1 MADDAGLRLRQSVFG
16 QPAPRIDG
24 RAKVTGQA
32 RYAFDEVV
40 ANPAHAFLVTST
52 IARGRITAFHLDE
65 AKATPGVLD
74 ILTFQNVGGE
84 AEALPPPGGK
94 GGKNTESLQSDR
106 VWHAGQIIG
115 LVLAETL
122 EAAREAAEKVRIDYA
137 EETPSASFGSPG
149 AEILAL
155 ADVEKGG
162 GGGGGPQEGHE
173 DPKVGDA
180 EAALASAPVRID
192 QRYST
197 PPQHHNPLELFTTT
211 CEWRDGQLT
220 VYEGTQFAHG
230 LKATLAKQIKIDPA
244 NVRAV
249 SRFIGGA
256 FGSRGGITH
265 RTAWIAIASRRLN
278 RPVRL
283 EATRQQ
289 GFTIVTFRAET
300 QHHVRLGASKD
311 GRLQALAHEG
321 WEATSR
327 PSTYNVSGASTT
339 ARLYRCPN
347 VLTKVNVVKLDRQTP
362 GFMRAPPETPYLF
375 PLESAMDELSYA
387 LGMDPVELR
396 RVNDT
401 HKEPIKG
408 LPYTSRHLVECLD
421 AAAKAFDW
429 KRRDPKPASMR
440 DGDWL
445 VGLGCATAAYPA
457 NIGAAS
463 TRLILSAGPHA
474 RIQMAAEDIG
484 TGAYTSIALTAADRL
499 GLPIERVS
507 IEGGDS
513 SLPAAGLA
521 AGSTH
526 AASTCNVVAKACE
539 MARQRLA
546 EAAVAEKDGPF
557 AGQDPAALRL
567 RDAHLEGPN
576 SVREPLDE
584 SLGRLGG
591 PLEIY
596 AEYVPE
602 GAPADGVQKTYQGQM
617 ASARGGELED
627 QVRYSFGA
635 QFVEVGVHRLTGEVR
650 VRRATGAFAAGQIIN
665 PTTARSQ
672 LMGGMIWGISAAL
685 HEATEI
691 DTRAARYTNIDLA
704 EYLVPVNADIPEI
717 EVILIPEEDR
727 RINELGIKGVGELGT
742 TGMNAAVAN
751 AVFHATGVRI
761 RDLPIRIEKLLDAPA
776 LRA

>member
-1 MADDAGLRLRQSVFG
+1 MADDAGPRLRQSVFG
-16 QPAPRIDG
+16 QPEARIDG
-24 RAKVTGQA
+24 RAKVTGEA
-32 RYAFDEVV
+32 RYAFDEPV
-40 ANPAHAFLVTST
+40 ANPAHAFLVTSA
-52 IARGRITAFHLDE
+52 IARGHITGFHLE
-65 AKATPGVLD
+65 AAKAVPGVLD
-74 ILTFQNVGGE
+74 ILTFQNVGDQAGP
-84 AEALPPPGGK
+84 LQPPGGK

-106 VWHAGQIIG
+106 VWHAGQI
-115 LVLAETL
+115 VAVVVAETL
-122 EAAREAAEKVRIDYA
+122 EASREAAQKVRVDYA
-137 EETPSASFGSPG
+137 EETPSASFDSPG
-149 AEILAL
+149 AKTVAL
-155 ADVEKGG
+155 ADVDEG

-180 EAALASAPVRID
+180 EAAMATAPVTID

-197 PPQHHNPLELFTTT
+197 PPQHHNPLELYTTT

-230 LKATLAKQIKIDPA
+230 MKVSLAKQIKVDPA
-244 NVRAV
+244 DVRSV

-256 FGSRGGITH
+256 FGSRGGLTH
-265 RTAWIAIASRRLN
+265 RTAWIAIAARRLS

-300 QHHVRLGASKD
+300 RHHLRLGASKD
-311 GRLQALAHEG
+311 GRLQALIHEG

-327 PSTYNVSGASTT
+327 PSTYNVSGTSTT
-339 ARLYRCPN
+339 ARLYACPN
-347 VLTKVNVVKLDRQTP
+347 VLTKVNVVQLDRQTP
-362 GFMRAPPETPYLF
+362 GFMRGPPETPYLF
-375 PLESAMDELSYA
+375 PLESAMDELAYA
-387 LGMDPVELR
+387 LNMDPIELR
-396 RVNDT
+396 RINDAQN
-401 HKEPIKG
+401 EPIKG
-408 LPYTSRHLVECLD
+408 LPYTSRHLTQCLD
-421 AAAKAFDW
+421 AAATAFDW
-429 KRRDPKPASMR
+429 KRRDPKPGSMR

-445 VGLGCATAAYPA
+445 VGMGCATATYPA
-457 NIGAAS
+457 NVGAAS
-463 TRLILSAGPHA
+463 TRLILSPGPRA

-499 GLPIERVS
+499 GLPIGQVAV
-507 IEGGDS
+507 EGGDS

-546 EAAVAEKDGPF
+546 QAAVAAKDGPF
-557 AGQDPAALRL
+557 AGADPASLRL
-567 RDAHLEGPN
+567 RDGQLTGPGGAH
-576 SVREPLDE
+576 EPLDKALE
-584 SLGRLGG
+584 RLSG

-596 AEYVPE
+596 AEYVPD

-617 ASARGGELED
+617 ASARGGELKD

-635 QFVEVGVHRLTGEVR
+635 QMIEVGVHRLTGEVR
-650 VRRATGAFAAGQIIN
+650 VRRATGAFAGGQIIN
-665 PTTARSQ
+665 PTTAKSQ

-691 DTRAARYTNIDLA
+691 DPRMARYTNIDLA

-717 EVILIPEEDR
+717 EVILVPEEDHKV
-727 RINELGIKGVGELGT
+727 NELGIKGIGELGT

-751 AVFHATGVRI
+751 AVFHATGMRI

-776 LRA
+776 LRI

>member
-1 MADDAGLRLRQSVFG
+1 MADDAALRLRQSVLG
-16 QPAPRIDG
+16 QPTPRIDG

-32 RYAFDEVV
+32 RYAFDEPV
-40 ANPAHAFLVTST
+40 ANPAHAFLVTSA
-52 IARGRITAFHLDE
+52 IARGHITGFHLDE
-65 AKATPGVLD
+65 ARAVPGVLD
-74 ILTFQNVGGE
+74 ILTYQNAGGE
-84 AEALPPPGGK
+84 ADELPPPGGQ
-94 GGKNTESLQSDR
+94 GGKNTGSLQSDR

-115 LVLAETL
+115 VVVAETP
-122 EAAREAAEKVRIDYA
+122 EAAREAADKVRVDYA
-137 EETPSASFGSPG
+137 EEPPAASFGSPG
-149 AEILAL
+149 AETVELAG
-155 ADVEKGG
+155 AEA
-162 GGGGGPQEGHE
+162 GGGGPQEGHD

-180 EAALASAPVRID
+180 EAAMASAPVTVD

-197 PPQHHNPLELFTTT
+197 PPQHHNPMELYTTT
-211 CEWRDGQLT
+211 CEWRDGKLT

-230 LKATLAKQIKIDPA
+230 LKAALGKQIRLDPA
-244 NVRAV
+244 EVRSV

-265 RTAWIAIASRRLN
+265 RTAWIAIAARRLN

-300 QHHVRLGASKD
+300 RHRLRLGASKD
-311 GRLQALAHEG
+311 GRLQALVHEG

-327 PSTYNVSGASTT
+327 PSTYNVSGTATT
-339 ARLYRCPN
+339 ARLYACPN
-347 VLTKVNVVKLDRQTP
+347 VLTKVSVTKLDRQTP

-375 PLESAMDELSYA
+375 PLESALDELSYA
-387 LGMDPVELR
+387 LGIDPIELR
-396 RVNDT
+396 RINDT
-401 HKEPIKG
+401 QNEPIKG

-429 KRRDPKPASMR
+429 GRRDPKPASMR

-445 VGLGCATAAYPA
+445 VGMGCATAAYSA

-484 TGAYTSIALTAADRL
+484 TGAYTAIALTAADRL
-499 GLPIERVS
+499 GLPIDRVVV
-507 IEGGDS
+507 EGGDS

-521 AGSTH
+521 AGSNH

-546 EAAVAEKDGPF
+546 QAAVAAKDGPF
-557 AGQDPAALRL
+557 AGADPEALHLGDGRL
-567 RDAHLEGPN
+567 IGPGGA
-576 SVREPLDE
+576 RESLDE
-584 SLGRLGG
+584 ALGRLGG

-596 AEYVPE
+596 AENVPE

-617 ASARGGELED
+617 ASARGSEMKD

-635 QFVEVGVHRLTGEVR
+635 QLVEVGVHRLTGEVR

-665 PTTARSQ
+665 PTTAKSQ

-691 DTRAARYTNIDLA
+691 DRRAARYTNADLA
-704 EYLVPVNADIPEI
+704 EYLVPVNADIPGI
-717 EVILIPEEDR
+717 EVIMLPEEDR
-727 RINELGIKGVGELGT
+727 RINALGIKGIGELGT

-776 LRA
+776 LRL

>member
-1 MADDAGLRLRQSVFG
+1 MADDAGPRLRQSVFG

-24 RAKVTGQA
+24 RAKVTGEA
-32 RYAFDEVV
+32 RYAFDEPV
-40 ANPAHAFLVTST
+40 ANPAHAFLVTSA
-52 IARGRITAFHLDE
+52 IAKGHVTGFHLE
-65 AKATPGVLD
+65 AAKAVPGVLD
-74 ILTFQNVGGE
+74 ILTFQNVGDQAGP
-84 AEALPPPGGK
+84 LQPPGGK

-106 VWHAGQIIG
+106 VWHAGQI
-115 LVLAETL
+115 VAVVVAETP
-122 EAAREAAEKVRIDYA
+122 EAAREAADLVRVDYA
-137 EETPSASFGSPG
+137 EERPSAGFDSPG
-149 AEILAL
+149 AKALVLAEV
-155 ADVEKGG
+155 DKE
-162 GGGGGPQEGHE
+162 HE

-180 EAALASAPVRID
+180 EAAMASAPVTID

-197 PPQHHNPLELFTTT
+197 PPQHHNPMELFTTT

-220 VYEGTQFAHG
+220 VYEGAQFAHG
-230 LKATLAKQIKIDPA
+230 MKGSLAKQIKVDPA
-244 NVRAV
+244 DVRSV

-256 FGSRGGITH
+256 FGSRGGLTH
-265 RTAWIAIASRRLN
+265 RTAWIALAARRLN

-283 EATRQQ
+283 EPTRQQ

-300 QHHVRLGASKD
+300 RHHVRLGASKD
-311 GRLQALAHEG
+311 GRLQALVHEG

-327 PSTYNVSGASTT
+327 PSTYNVSGTATT
-339 ARLYRCPN
+339 ARLYACPN
-347 VLTKVNVVKLDRQTP
+347 VLTKVNVVQLDRQTP
-362 GFMRAPPETPYLF
+362 GFMRAPPEAPYLF
-375 PLESAMDELSYA
+375 PLESAMDELAYA
-387 LGMDPVELR
+387 LGMDPIALR
-396 RVNDT
+396 RINDT
-401 HKEPIKG
+401 QNEPIKG
-408 LPYTSRHLVECLD
+408 LPYSSRHLIQCLD

-429 KRRDPKPASMR
+429 ERRDPKPGSMR

-445 VGLGCATAAYPA
+445 VGMGCATAAYPA
-457 NIGAAS
+457 NVGAAS
-463 TRLILSAGPHA
+463 TRLILSSGPRV

-499 GLPIERVS
+499 GLPIGQVAV
-507 IEGGDS
+507 EGGDS

-546 EAAVAEKDGPF
+546 EAAVAAKDGPF
-557 AGQDPAALRL
+557 AGADPARLQLR
-567 RDAHLEGPN
+567 EGQLVG
-576 SVREPLDE
+576 SGGMHEPLDQA
-584 SLGRLGG
+584 LGRLGG

-596 AEYVPE
+596 AEYVPH

-617 ASARGGELED
+617 ASARGGELKD
-627 QVRYSFGA
+627 QICYAFGA
-635 QFVEVGVHRLTGEVR
+635 QLVEVGVHRMTGEVR
-650 VRRATGAFAAGQIIN
+650 LRRATGAFAAGQIIN

-691 DTRAARYTNIDLA
+691 DPRMARYTNIDLA
-704 EYLVPVNADIPEI
+704 EYLVPVNADIPGI
-717 EVILIPEEDR
+717 EVILIPEEDDKV
-727 RINELGIKGVGELGT
+727 NELGIKGIGELGT

-776 LRA
+776 LRI

>member
-1 MADDAGLRLRQSVFG
+1 MPDDARLPTHASLIG
-16 QPAPRIDG
+16 HPAPRIDG
-24 RAKVTGQA
+24 RAKVTGAA
-32 RYAFDEVV
+32 RYAFDEPV

-52 IARGRITAFHLDE
+52 IARGRITGFRLEE

-74 ILTFQNVGGE
+74 ILTFQNVGGQVE
-84 AEALPPPGGK
+84 DLPPPGGQ
-94 GGKNTESLQSDR
+94 GGKTTQSLQSDR
-106 VWHAGQIIG
+106 IWHAGQIIA
-115 LVLAETL
+115 VVVAETP
-122 EAAREAAEKVRIDYA
+122 EAAREAAELVLVDYA
-137 EETPSASFGSPG
+137 EEKPSTSFDSPR
-149 AEILAL
+149 AETVVL
-155 ADVEKGG
+155 ADLKSS
-162 GGGGGPQEGHE
+162 GGPAHE

-180 EAALASAPVRID
+180 EAALASATVKVD
-192 QRYST
+192 ARYST
-197 PPQHHNPLELFTTT
+197 PPQHHNPMELYTTT
-211 CEWRDGQLT
+211 CEWRDGKLT

-230 LKATLAKQIKIDPA
+230 MKVSLAKQIKVDPA
-244 NVRAV
+244 DVRSV

-256 FGSRGGITH
+256 FGSRGGITQ
-265 RTAWIAIASRRLN
+265 RTAWIALAARRLN

-283 EATRQQ
+283 EPTRQQ

-300 QHHVRLGASKD
+300 RHHIQLGAAKD
-311 GRLQALAHEG
+311 GRLQALIHEG

-327 PSTYNVSGASTT
+327 PSTYNVSGTATT
-339 ARLYRCPN
+339 SRLYACPN
-347 VLTKVNVVKLDRQTP
+347 VSTKVSVTKLDRQTP

-375 PLESAMDELSYA
+375 PLESAMDELAYA

-401 HKEPIKG
+401 QTEPIKG
-408 LPYTSRHLVECLD
+408 LPYTSRHLVECFE
-421 AAAKAFDW
+421 AASKAFDW
-429 KRRDPKPASMR
+429 NRRDPRPGSMR

-445 VGLGCATAAYPA
+445 VGLGCASAAYPA

-463 TRLILSAGPHA
+463 TRLILSPGPRA

-484 TGAYTSIALTAADRL
+484 TGAYTAIALTAADRL
-499 GLPIERVS
+499 GLPIEQVS
-507 IEGGDS
+507 VEGGDS

-521 AGSTH
+521 AGSNH

-546 EAAVAEKDGPF
+546 QAAVAARDGPL
-557 AGQDPAALRL
+557 AGQDPGAL
-567 RDAHLEGPN
+567 HLVDGVLAGPGGR
-576 SVREPLDE
+576 REPLDTA
-584 SLGRLGG
+584 LARMGG

-596 AEYVPE
+596 AENVPE
-602 GAPADGVQKTYQGQM
+602 GVPADGVQKTYQGQM
-617 ASARGGELED
+617 ASARGSEMKD
-627 QVRYSFGA
+627 QIRYSFGA
-635 QFVEVGVHRLTGEVR
+635 QFVEVGVHSLTGEVR

-685 HEATEI
+685 LEATEI
-691 DTRAARYTNIDLA
+691 DERAARYYNNDLA

-717 EVILIPEEDR
+717 EVILVPEEDH
-727 RINELGIKGVGELGT
+727 RINDLGIKGIGELGT

-761 RDLPIRIEKLLDAPA
+761 RDLPIRIEKLLDAPL